1 MIFCFP
7 LNFLAQPLSQVMD
20 SFIPQ
25 FSSSATPPN
34 HHPHPPLA
42 HSIHS
47 PIHPSTHLASPIH
60 PYNFTHPF
68 TNPATSPLSVHLLSH
83 PSTFPPI
90 HPTRVFT
97 HPCSLLPT
105 LYHLIHH
112 SISAPSTL
120 QGASQLPLILHHLSL
135 LYVHLSHSS
144 WGPACARPQVLSS
157 MCSIK

>member
-47 PIHPSTHLASPIH
+47 PSTHLPTWRHPSTHTTSLTHSPIQPPPHYLSTCSATHPPFHPFTQQECSPIH
-60 PYNFTHPF
+60 ALFYPPSIISFTIPSLHPALSRE
-68 TNPATSPLSVHLLSH
+68 PASYLSSFIICPSCTSIYPTVHGAL
-83 PSTFPPI
+83 PVPGP
-90 HPTRVFT
+90 R
-97 HPCSLLPT
+97 CSLPC
-105 LYHLIHH
+105 
-112 SISAPSTL
+112 
-120 QGASQLPLILHHLSL
+120 
-135 LYVHLSHSS
+135 V
-144 WGPACARPQVLSS
+144 V
-157 MCSIK
+157 